1 MSRRGFTLLELT
13 ITFCL
18 LGILTLVAFS
28 LFGDR
33 VDDVAESSG
42 RSRLQVAVTAQD
54 SHYATYGSYAT
65 STNFP
70 VLDGVEVVEGP
81 VTSGELSIVV
91 SADGQQSGIA
101 TVEGS
106 LCVAAGIE
114 AGNGEVVYSTYQAEE
129 VLCTGELGLGSL

>member
-33 VDDVAESSG
+33 VDEVAESSG
-42 RSRLQVAVTAQD
+42 RSRLQVSVAAQD
-54 SHYATYGSYAT
+54 SS
-65 STNFP
+65 
-70 VLDGVEVVEGP
+70 VLDGVEVVAGP

-106 LCVAAGIE
+106 LCVTAGIE